1 MSHEIIK
8 SIKIR
13 NGKVIMHSAS
23 NNVSP
28 HHFSVWECPSLTKIL
43 QEQGQEAL
51 DVEILKEYENGMF
64 QQGNN
69 KYTRALMV
77 LRNME
82 EYKLYDWR
90 TPSWA
95 EYDEIQKRRSTPA
108 FKNLLSTAMKTKPPK
123 DKFII
128 SMPYRERTAY
138 IRKLTSRHAFWSLD
152 QNDAKIF
159 SYRCDAVNVLS
170 RFANTDTWN
179 IEKVA

>member
-1 MSHEIIK
+1 
-8 SIKIR
+8 
-13 NGKVIMHSAS
+13 
-23 NNVSP
+23 
-28 HHFSVWECPSLTKIL
+28 
-43 QEQGQEAL
+43 
-51 DVEILKEYENGMF
+51 
-64 QQGNN
+64 
-69 KYTRALMV
+69 
-77 LRNME
+77 
-82 EYKLYDWR
+82 
-90 TPSWA
+90 
-95 EYDEIQKRRSTPA
+95 
-108 FKNLLSTAMKTKPPK
+108 MKTKPPK